1 MEGCVAR
8 RTVRAGVDRDLHDV
22 AVMGDPL
29 LDRLPVVHRLDRDVQ
44 HQLGGCVGQVAW
56 LIWPMPVS

>member
-1 MEGCVAR
+1 
-8 RTVRAGVDRDLHDV
+8 
-22 AVMGDPL
+22 MGDPL